1 MNLDGLVVN
10 RYSKMCF
17 PIGVG
22 MKESK
27 ESKKFNPQVES
38 YMINEEIFNPIEKK
52 KKVQHYTCTDI
63 ISDINPDAVFADG
76 FDAAII
82 GYDANCIVVY
92 DYDKCMKILM
102 ERDSKTEHEA
112 HEYMEF
118 NVVGAYVGDFTPIFI
133 HRLD

>member
-1 MNLDGLVVN
+1 MQSSLVSS
-10 RYSKMCF
+10 YMCF

-22 MKESK
+22 MKSVKTLDGK
-27 ESKKFNPQVES
+27 E
-38 YMINEEIFNPIEKK
+38 MAINEEIFNPIEKK

-82 GYDANCIVVY
+82 GYDANCTVVY

-102 ERDSKTEHEA
+102 ERDSMTEHEA
-112 HEYMEF
+112 HEFMEF
-118 NVVGAYVGDFTPIFI
+118 NVVSAFVGEFTPLFI
-133 HRLD
+133 NKI

>member
-1 MNLDGLVVN
+1 MA
-10 RYSKMCF
+10 
-17 PIGVG
+17 
-22 MKESK
+22 
-27 ESKKFNPQVES
+27 
-38 YMINEEIFNPIEKK
+38 INEEIFNPIEKK
-52 KKVQHYTCTDI
+52 KKVQHYTCTGI

-82 GYDANCIVVY
+82 GYDANCTVVY

-102 ERDSKTEHEA
+102 KRDNMTEHEA

-118 NVVGAYVGDFTPIFI
+118 NVVSAHVGDFTPIFI

>member
-22 MKESK
+22 MKESTTK
-27 ESKKFNPQVES
+27 DYKV
-38 YMINEEIFNPIEKK
+38 INEEIFNPIEKK
-52 KKVQHYTCTDI
+52 KKVQHYTCTGI

-82 GYDANCIVVY
+82 GYDANCTVVY

-102 ERDSKTEHEA
+102 ERDSMTEHEA

-118 NVVGAYVGDFTPIFI
+118 NVVSAYVGDFTPIFI
-133 HRLD
+133 HRLDVLN

>member
-1 MNLDGLVVN
+1 MKESTTNDYKV
-10 RYSKMCF
+10 
-17 PIGVG
+17 P
-22 MKESK
+22 KESK
-27 ESKKFNPQVES
+27 ESKKFNSQAES

-52 KKVQHYTCTDI
+52 KKVQHYTCTGI

-82 GYDANCIVVY
+82 GYDANCTVVY

-102 ERDSKTEHEA
+102 ERDSMTEHEA

-118 NVVGAYVGDFTPIFI
+118 NVVSAHVGDFTPIFI
-133 HRLD
+133 HRLDK